1 MKSRPKGNFAKIT
14 PMQKWKFEY
23 IACVTPCYF
32 LPFVVAGSLFSSWN
46 YIVILKAA
54 AEAACNPKIAAF
66 VPEINLHEI
75 SCKTLNGAEQ
85 GPLSLRN
92 LLCNY
97 YSRHCTNC
105 LQNYLASH
113 VMMMIIDD
121 KIISTYIQAFL
132 AASRDDSLIGF
143 SLPGLCPHLM
153 IIDFCTAISM

>member
-1 MKSRPKGNFAKIT
+1 MKSRPKANFAKIT
-14 PMQKWKFEY
+14 LMQKWKFEY

-85 GPLSLRN
+85 GASLTAQPSLQLLFSALHQLLEELS
-92 LLCNY
+92 CFT
-97 YSRHCTNC
+97 C
-105 LQNYLASH
+105 
-113 VMMMIIDD
+113 DD
-121 KIISTYIQAFL
+121 
-132 AASRDDSLIGF
+132 DDYR
-143 SLPGLCPHLM
+143 
-153 IIDFCTAISM
+153 